1 MKITREEA
9 LRYHQDPRPGKL
21 EIRVTKSC
29 ETQWD
34 LSLAYTPGVA
44 HPCREIER
52 DPDLAYEYTIKGNLV
67 AVITNGTA
75 VLGLGDIG
83 PLAGKPVM
91 EGKGVLFKRFA
102 GVDAIDI
109 EVDTHDP
116 DEFIHIVEKI
126 AATFGGINLEDIKA
140 PECFY
145 IEEQLRERLDIP
157 VFHDD
162 QHGTAIISGAAL
174 LNALEISGKS
184 IGDIR
189 LVVSGAG
196 ASAMACVK
204 HYIRLGVQPENVIM
218 CDSKGVIHVDRTDL
232 NPFKREFAR
241 DVPARTLAEALE
253 GADMFLGL
261 SVANIVTPEM
271 VRRMADNPIIFAMA
285 NPDPEIPYEKAK
297 EARPDAIVATGRS
310 DYPNQ
315 VNNVLG
321 FPFIFRGALDV
332 RARKI
337 TEEMKMAATKALAAL
352 AKEPVPDVVARAYG
366 VGFLNF
372 GPDYLIPKP
381 LDPRV
386 LYWEAPAVAQAA
398 MECGVARRPVD
409 IDEYRERLREQVE
422 AGGHVTYVVMQA
434 ARRDPKRVVF
444 PEGEDE
450 RIIRAAYQVERE
462 GYARPILLGREDL
475 IAQRIHALQ
484 FADFHPT
491 VVDPST
497 DPRRE
502 RYARKLYDLRQ
513 RKGMV
518 YSQAYYAVVHPNVF
532 GSLMVLF
539 GDADGMLT
547 GLTTEYD
554 DAIRP
559 VLQVIKS
566 PEGLLAAGM
575 HIVTV
580 RGEVFFLADTTININ
595 PTAEQLATIAEL
607 VVNFAERL
615 GIEPRVAFLSF
626 SNFGAVREP
635 EARKVARAAELF
647 HERRPEVMAD
657 GEMQADVALT
667 PEIMNE
673 FYPFSRLRG
682 RANVLICPDLNSAN
696 IGYKFLAQL
705 SEGAILGPILLGVRA
720 AAHAVA
726 RSATVD
732 DLVRMTALVSF
743 DAQCK
748 ESGGGEP
755 YAASP

>member
-1 MKITREEA
+1 MKITHDEVIKYHRE
-9 LRYHQDPRPGKL
+9 PRPGKL
-21 EIRVTKSC
+21 EIRVTKPC
-29 ETQWD
+29 ETQRD

-44 HPCREIER
+44 QPCLDIQTN
-52 DPDLAYEYTIKGNLV
+52 PDLAYEYTIKGNLV

-102 GVDAIDI
+102 NVDAIDI
-109 EVDTHDP
+109 EINTHDA

-126 AATFGGINLEDIKA
+126 ALTFGGINLEDIKA

-145 IEEQLRERLDIP
+145 IEEQLKKRLDIP

-174 LNALEISGKS
+174 LNALELAGK
-184 IGDIR
+184 DIR
-189 LVVSGAG
+189 NVRMVVSGAG
-196 ASAMACVK
+196 AASIACVH
-204 HYIRLGVQPENVIM
+204 HYIRMGMNPENIIM
-218 CDSKGVIHVDRTDL
+218 VDSKGVIHSGRTDL
-232 NPFKREFAR
+232 NSFKMEFAR
-241 DVPARTLAEALE
+241 DVKARTLAEAME
-253 GADMFLGL
+253 GSDIFLGL

-271 VRRMADNPIIFAMA
+271 VKRMAEKPIIFAMA
-285 NPDPEIPYEKAK
+285 NPDPEIPYELAK

-337 TEEMKMAATKALAAL
+337 TEEMKMAATQALARL

-366 VGFLNF
+366 VGYLTF
-372 GPDYLIPKP
+372 GPDYIIPKP

-398 MECGVARRPVD
+398 IECGMARRQID
-409 IDEYRERLREQVE
+409 IDTYREKLREQVE
-422 AGGHVTYVVMQA
+422 AGGHVTYAIMQA
-434 ARRDPKRVVF
+434 ARRTPKRVVY

-450 RIIRAAYQVERE
+450 RIIRSAYQVERE
-462 GYARPILLGREDL
+462 GYALPILIGRKDL
-475 IAQRIHALQ
+475 IEQRVQQMQLV
-484 FADFHPT
+484 DFHPQ

-497 DPRRE
+497 DNRRE
-502 RYARKLYDLRQ
+502 RYAQKLYNLRQ

-518 YSQAYYAVVHPNVF
+518 YSQAFYAVIHPNVF
-532 GSLMVLF
+532 GALMVLQ

-554 DAIRP
+554 DAVRP
-559 VLQVIKS
+559 ILQVIQS
-566 PEGLLAAGM
+566 PNDAIAAGL
-575 HIVTV
+575 HLVTV
-580 RGEVFFLADTTININ
+580 RGEVFFLADTTINVN
-595 PTAEQLATIAEL
+595 PTAEELAKIANQT
-607 VVNFAERL
+607 VNFAIQL

-626 SNFGAVREP
+626 SNFGAVRVP
-635 EARKVARAAELF
+635 EAQKVAKAAALF
-647 HERRPEVMAD
+647 HEMRPEIVSD

-667 PEIMNE
+667 PQIMEE
-673 FYPFSRLRG
+673 FYPFSRLKG
-682 RANVLICPDLNSAN
+682 RANILICPDLNSAN
-696 IGYKFLAQL
+696 LGYKFLAQL
-705 SEGAILGPILLGVRA
+705 SEGAILGPILLGTKA

-743 DAQCK
+743 DAQ
-748 ESGGGEP
+748 SR
-755 YAASP
+755 SVDHNVSR